1 MAYRAPDKEKV
12 QSGREEEENGTSKKE
27 LNNKIVRRK
36 GQIEYKIPRL
46 REREDNKYYI
56 SIISKKWK
64 LTAAILLYI

>member
-36 GQIEYKIPRL
+36 G
-46 REREDNKYYI
+46 
-56 SIISKKWK
+56 
-64 LTAAILLYI
+64 